1 MAQLRDL
8 EKFEKYAL
16 DVCKDPEYREKL
28 KIWVQKHKEP
38 LDDYGLKKLKDKIYK
53 HARKTGTAQE

>member
-8 EKFEKYAL
+8 EKFEKNAL

-38 LDDYGLKKLKDKIYK
+38 LDDFGLKKLKDKIYT
-53 HARKTGTAQE
+53 HQRKTGTQ